1 MHVSGL
7 KITFYTNKLSYSL
20 ILKAIDMAKI
30 CKIASKSFKNFP
42 AFTVDSRNVLLL
54 ATANAA
60 SIENS

>member
-1 MHVSGL
+1 MEE
-7 KITFYTNKLSYSL
+7 
-20 ILKAIDMAKI
+20 I
-30 CKIASKSFKNFP
+30 CKSASKSFKNIS